1 MENMVHMMERHNSEV
16 IRTQRKLLD
25 RKIEEVCNI
34 FLINNDLKG
43 FKHLVMCLLTLK
55 QVLK

>member
-25 RKIEEVCNI
+25 RKIEEVYNI
-34 FLINNDLKG
+34 FLINNNLKC
-43 FKHLVMCLLTLK
+43 FKHLVM
-55 QVLK
+55 